1 MLIRSSDFGVKLITH
16 EIAGILHWSEQVR
29 KRDTQFIVAANKELQ
44 EHLKLKTGLKFPD
57 ATGKGGTTTTGN
69 VARRY

>member
-1 MLIRSSDFGVKLITH
+1 MKSLEFYTGLSRYESVTLSLLLQQS
-16 EIAGILHWSEQVR
+16 AL
-29 KRDTQFIVAANKELQ
+29 AAKKALQ
-44 EHLKLKTGLKFPD
+44 EHLKLMTGLKFPD